1 MDISSS
7 QSSSFIWQAL
17 VRATTEFNLCPNRV
31 WAVARSLP
39 QREKNIPL
47 LILTSDADIKHRI
60 PHHPG
65 HEQCTFDFCEFSRRD
80 FTGVQQRHETPGCT
94 CVPLRGLFPPD
105 ELEKAAKAGKVT
117 AWALDGKS
125 IIRPPRPFM
134 AISHVWADGTGAG
147 AWGPGQ
153 VNRCLHSF
161 FRRIAKQFQCE
172 GIWWD
177 TVCIPR
183 SKAARTVAINRM
195 QQNYEDA
202 RVTLVH
208 DCFLR
213 EWEWI
218 DDDDDSKNARLACFA
233 IIMSPWFSR
242 GWTAL
247 ELARSRRVKVI
258 FKGAYGPAIKDL
270 DDDILAKVPDDI
282 IARPIA
288 NLRATRIS
296 AVDDL
301 LTVLGSRYTSWPR
314 DIATIAGLLVG
325 INIPHDATQQDIYQR
340 ILKRV
345 GKVSPEHLFHNSA
358 TMSKGGFTWC
368 PTSLVDLAPSS
379 GLTSLR
385 VTEDGAVMGQWRVLG
400 RPDWISRGRY
410 NWKGTHPLAEVRL
423 QAALQRPETHCL
435 LAEVDC
441 EAISRAVLVE
451 VVNKTKDSECECGRF
466 IGSVYFHPPL
476 QRQEMSHP
484 DELLTPKEVVIGVA
498 DDNAESKSVRTRSTS
513 NIPIHHSSDS
523 DLGEQLI
530 SSAASGD
537 ALEVERLLGTEVDP
551 NFSDKIT
558 TWTALHYATWGNHDE
573 VVRSLVEKS
582 DLNLGDRLGQK
593 AIHLAA
599 ERGNERILR
608 QLLEQGV
615 EVNSRCADE
624 QRVLHRAAFV
634 GSEPVVE
641 LLLRTPG
648 VKVNAQDSLKRTA
661 LHLAAQH
668 GHKGAVKQL
677 LSSDRV
683 DLSLA
688 ESAGKTPLHL
698 AAEYGNEAI
707 VELLMPRTDCDQQ
720 DAVGQTAL
728 HLAAARGY
736 STIVRLLLE
745 TSTPNLQD
753 VMGRTALHLAI
764 LEKKNETAVLLAA
777 FDLNCADLVGKTA
790 FHLAAQHGCK
800 DVVDVLT
807 KKLDP
812 NLPDIT
818 GRTALHMASENG
830 HVSIVKSLLP
840 KATLGLQDSAGQ
852 TALHL
857 AIQNEHEDIARLLI
871 GSTPDTPDD
880 FGKTAL
886 HLASEKGYTSLVEL
900 LMERGNP
907 NAEDS
912 QGLTALDMAKKGA
925 HGHVAALLEKACPRE
940 SMTSPSGPLKRGY
953 ASIIQRLLETIN
965 PDIRHSNSETAL
977 QLAVQNRIRDVTML
991 LLENWKEL
999 PVYHRPSL
1007 RPTVT
1012 REESKV
1018 VIELLMEKGADI
1030 GAKNNVGFTV
1040 LDYAALGGHEAVVRL
1055 LIEKGEKLGE
1065 PTLHFAVLGGNEAV
1079 VELILE
1085 NGGDISA
1092 SYPFFYNEVLYRIG
1106 LKENEHY
1113 DIREDHWI
1121 NPALK
1126 FAAFTGNGPMIR
1138 LFKQYGVED
1147 SGNILEWAR
1156 LTTNKS
1162 TLQHFLETWADQLD
1176 YWDIKNSMCAAAE
1189 RCSESTMRML
1199 IEKGGD
1205 PLLEDSGANLLHY
1218 AAMGGNEAVFQ
1229 LLMEKGADIWA
1240 RDEHGA
1246 TVLHAAV
1253 MGGNEEVV
1261 RLLIERGLD
1270 ISAEVESWSLFCG
1283 DMGGTV
1289 LDLALCNGSASL
1301 VRLFVDMG
1309 VDVFQRGTIGT
1320 LFIAT
1325 GDKARLQ
1332 FLLEKVP
1339 DIFAKNDHRVSVA
1352 HFAAIAG
1359 NETIIPRLL
1368 EQGID
1373 ISTQDGEGETVLS
1386 LAIREGNNAAA
1397 WLLIAKD
1404 IGILAKTDDGV
1415 TPLHLAAQK
1424 GNRGM
1429 VELLLRKGV
1438 DISSTSKDGLTVL
1451 HYAAEGGNE
1460 AVIQLLIE
1468 ESSGL
1473 DLLSAKSSDGVT
1485 PLHLAAKTGNKGA
1498 VRLLIEK
1505 GADIFSMSDNGM
1517 TVPHYAAE
1525 AEGPTVLQMF
1535 VENWEHYFSEHDK
1548 AWKGVGVLEA

>member
-1 MDISSS
+1 MDSSSS
-7 QSSSFIWQAL
+7 QSSSLIWQGL
-17 VRATTEFNLCPNRV
+17 VRATTEFKLCPNRV

-47 LILTSDADIKHRI
+47 LIPASDADIKHGI
-60 PHHPG
+60 PHHQG

-80 FTGVQQRHETPGCT
+80 FTGVQQRHETPGCK
-94 CVPLRGLFPPD
+94 CVPLRGLFPPA
-105 ELEKAAKAGKVT
+105 ELEQAAKAGKVT

-161 FRRIAKQFQCE
+161 FRRIAEQFQCE

-183 SKAARTVAINRM
+183 SKAARTIAINRM

-213 EWEWI
+213 EWQWV

-282 IARPIA
+282 VARPVA

-325 INIPHDATQQDIYQR
+325 VDIPHDTTQQDIYQR

-379 GLTSLR
+379 GLTTLR
-385 VTEDGAVMGQWRVLG
+385 VTEDGAVVGQWRVLG
-400 RPDWISRGRY
+400 RPDWISSERY

-423 QAALQRPETHCL
+423 QAALQQPETHCL

-441 EAISRAVLVE
+441 GVISRAVLVE
-451 VVNKTKDSECECGRF
+451 VVNKTKDSACECGRF

-476 QRQEMSHP
+476 QRQEISHA
-484 DELLTPKEVVIGVA
+484 DRALTPKEVVIGVA
-498 DDNAESKSVRTRSTS
+498 DDNAELKTVKTRSAS
-513 NIPIHHSSDS
+513 DVPIHLSSNT

-551 NFSDKIT
+551 NFTDKTT
-558 TWTALHYATWGNHDE
+558 TWTALHYATWGNHED
-573 VVRSLVEKS
+573 VTRNLVEKS
-582 DLNLGDRLGQK
+582 DPNLEDRLGQK

-615 EVNSRCADE
+615 EINSRCADE
-624 QRVLHRAAFV
+624 QTVLHRAAFV

-641 LLLRTPG
+641 LLLQTPG

-661 LHLAAQH
+661 LHLAAQY
-668 GHKGAVKQL
+668 GHKGAVKKL
-677 LSSDRV
+677 LSSGRV
-683 DLSLA
+683 DLSLP

-720 DAVGQTAL
+720 DTVGQTAL

-736 STIVRLLLE
+736 ATIVRLLLE

-800 DVVDVLT
+800 DVVDILT

-812 NLPDIT
+812 DIPDIT

-871 GSTPDTPDD
+871 GSTPDIPDD

-886 HLASEKGYTSLVEL
+886 HLASEKGYISIVEL

-912 QGLTALDMAKKGA
+912 QGLTALDMAKKGG
-925 HGHVAALLEKACPRE
+925 HGHVAALLEKACSRE
-940 SMTSPSGPLKRGY
+940 SMTSRSGPLKRGY
-953 ASIIQRLLETIN
+953 ASIIQRLLETVN
-965 PDIRHSNSETAL
+965 PDTRHSNSETAL
-977 QLAVQNRIRDVTML
+977 QLSVQNRIRDVTML
-991 LLENWKEL
+991 LLENWKGL

-1007 RPTVT
+1007 RPTVA
-1012 REESKV
+1012 REESEA
-1018 VIELLMEKGADI
+1018 VIELLLEKDADI

-1055 LIEKGEKLGE
+1055 LIEKGQKLGK

-1085 NGGDISA
+1085 NGADISA
-1092 SYPFFYNEVLYRIG
+1092 NYSFFYNEVLSLIG
-1106 LKENEHY
+1106 LKEKEHY
-1113 DIREDHWI
+1113 DLREGYWF
-1121 NPALK
+1121 NPA
-1126 FAAFTGNGPMIR
+1126 MIR

-1147 SGNILEWAR
+1147 GMGVLEWAR

-1176 YWDIKNSMCAAAE
+1176 DWDIKNSMCDAAE
-1189 RCSESTMRML
+1189 TCSESTMRML

-1205 PLLEDSGANLLHY
+1205 PLLEESGANLLHY
-1218 AAMGGNEAVFQ
+1218 AALGGNEAVVR

-1240 RDEHGA
+1240 QDKYGA

-1270 ISAEVESWSLFCG
+1270 ISAEAEPWSRFCG
-1283 DMGGTV
+1283 DMGGTA
-1289 LDLALCNGSASL
+1289 LDLALYKGSASL
-1301 VRLFVDMG
+1301 VRLFIDMG

-1320 LFIAT
+1320 LSIAT
-1325 GDKARLQ
+1325 GDKPRLQ
-1332 FLLEKVP
+1332 FLLEKVS
-1339 DIFAKNDHRVSVA
+1339 DIYAKNDHGVSVA

-1359 NETIIPRLL
+1359 NETIIARLL

-1373 ISTQDGEGETVLS
+1373 ISTQIGEGETVLS
-1386 LAIREGNNAAA
+1386 FAIREGNNAVA
-1397 WLLIAKD
+1397 WLLIARD
-1404 IGILAKTDDGV
+1404 IGILAKTDEGV

-1424 GNRGM
+1424 GNRGI
-1429 VELLLRKGV
+1429 VQLLLRKGV
-1438 DISSTSKDGLTVL
+1438 DISSTTKDGLTVL

-1468 ESSGL
+1468 KSSGL
-1473 DLLSAKSSDGVT
+1473 DLLSAKSSDAVT

-1498 VRLLIEK
+1498 VRLLLEK
-1505 GADIFSMSDNGM
+1505 GADVFSMSDNGM
-1517 TVPHYAAE
+1517 TVLHYAAE
-1525 AEGPTVLQMF
+1525 AECPTVLQMF
-1535 VENWEHYFSEHDK
+1535 VENWEHYFSKHDK
-1548 AWKGVGVLEA
+1548 AWKDVGVLEA